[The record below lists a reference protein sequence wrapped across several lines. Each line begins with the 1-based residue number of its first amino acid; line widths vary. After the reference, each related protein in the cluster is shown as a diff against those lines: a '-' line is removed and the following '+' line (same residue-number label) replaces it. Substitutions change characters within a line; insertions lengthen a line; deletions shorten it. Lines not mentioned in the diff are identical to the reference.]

1 MSNKK
6 VEIQEDRD
14 IWIKHGIS
22 IGKAMEEEGIRERQE
37 LEKYRQGHLPL
48 SPAINDYKF

>member
-6 VEIQEDRD
+6 VEIQEDRN

-22 IGKAMEEEGIRERQE
+22 IGKAMEEEGVRERQE
-37 LEKYRQGHLPL
+37 IEEYQQGNFPL
-48 SPAINDYKF
+48 SPTINDHDY